1 MQLQY
6 APKFLKQ
13 LKKLEPA
20 LQKEVLAKIEL
31 FKDRK
36 NHKMLEVHKLKG
48 RLTGSY
54 SFSVNYKYRI
64 VFDYISRDETA
75 LLAMGDHY
83 VYKK

>member
-13 LKKLEPA
+13 LNKLEPA
-20 LQKEVLAKIEL
+20 LQKETLAKIEL

-36 NHKMLEVHKLKG
+36 NHKTLEVHKLKG
-48 RLTGSY
+48 RLTGSF

-64 VFDYISRDETA
+64 VLDYISKNKA
-75 LLAMGDHY
+75 VLLTIGDHD